1 MGTGDKCTLH
11 VNRVGF
17 YFGKHNRDLNTF
29 IEMTQLK
36 SIVKKERA
44 GLNHGFQ
51 CFVPIL
57 EAFIESKIRDKEYL
71 IKIFQKY
78 C

>member
-1 MGTGDKCTLH
+1 
-11 VNRVGF
+11 
-17 YFGKHNRDLNTF
+17 
-29 IEMTQLK
+29 MTQLK

-57 EAFIESKIRDKEYL
+57 EAFIESKTRDKEYL